1 MPEEMVCIFSLS
13 QSLRV
18 MITILTRFKDLCKKN
33 MKWTKEIK
41 WIKFEKAMNR
51 WTTEVDKT
59 QERFTPIR
67 IIYDSIAL
75 AKTGSY

>member
-1 MPEEMVCIFSLS
+1 
-13 QSLRV
+13 
-18 MITILTRFKDLCKKN
+18 